1 MSAEN
6 MKYFKRPRSIFTAQS
21 KRVNF
26 QLRGSKS
33 ITGTKI
39 ISQVSLIDLVAR
51 CRCLHLPGEYFG
63 RLLSLRFHQEV
74 TKSNGG
80 KDESEQNSPPPSLF
94 SSYGSSWSSRLRHAR
109 LESSRTGSLDSGMEV
124 GRKRSLRGTW
134 AAGRPPGQNSR
145 PRSSHGQGA
154 GRRRRAGARCD
165 WAPGGPPRHPDE
177 SGRGGAS
184 ELLGSG
190 AAGAE

>member
-1 MSAEN
+1 M
-6 MKYFKRPRSIFTAQS
+6 
-21 KRVNF
+21 NF
-26 QLRGSKS
+26 QLRDNKS
-33 ITGTKI
+33 IAGIRIT
-39 ISQVSLIDLVAR
+39 SQVSLIDLAAR
-51 CRCLHLPGEYFG
+51 CRCLHLPGEYFC
-63 RLLSLRFHQEV
+63 RLLSLGFHQEV
-74 TKSNGG
+74 TKSDGG
-80 KDESEQNSPPPSLF
+80 KDEYGQNSSPPSPF
-94 SSYGSSWSSRLRHAR
+94 SSYGSSRSSRLRRAR
-109 LESSRTGSLDSGMEV
+109 PESSRTGSLDSGMEV

-134 AAGRPPGQNSR
+134 AAGRPPGQNSS

-184 ELLGSG
+184 GLLGSG